1 MIFPAIV
8 LDNSMFLKKGTIRV
22 RVSSYYFGQMAW
34 DLSKNTNAITEG
46 VDTETQK
53 HKDFDALVFSPIG
66 GGKNYGL
73 FFLPQVNTKGLV
85 AFEGNV
91 AERGLKCFWL
101 GSTFDPVYTDD
112 KQKLESINFPSDK
125 VSANSG
131 VGEDGYY
138 NQKSNLESDDLNGA
152 FIMRLKST
160 KLDDPV
166 NPGNSVDKIN
176 WDKRNTEN
184 LVVINKNKVLIHH
197 ANAYTEDNVE
207 KDFQEINIEN
217 GNVSIKSSYKDGDN
231 TKVSSFELQ
240 KDSTKNTLGF
250 NLSITDPQNKA
261 VNSIVATE
269 KKLTLTTTID
279 QNSSVVEQSAKG
291 ITFTFNNNI
300 IAIGKD
306 GININA
312 EKQKVHI
319 VAAEVHLGPKNGYI
333 VTTNFPG
340 SFNLPNGMIIQ
351 ASDTI
356 FG

>member
-1 MIFPAIV
+1 MIYPAIV

-22 RVSSYYFGQMAW
+22 RIANYYLGKMTW
-34 DLSKNTNAITEG
+34 DLSQNTNAITEG
-46 VDTETQK
+46 VDTKTFR

-66 GGKNYGL
+66 GGKNYGM

-85 AFEGNV
+85 AFEGNMI
-91 AERGLKCFWL
+91 ERGLKCFWL
-101 GSTFDPVYTDD
+101 GSTFDPVYSED
-112 KQKLESINFPSDK
+112 KQNLNSINFPSDK
-125 VSANSG
+125 VSANG
-131 VGEDGYY
+131 PGEDGFYS
-138 NQKSNLESDDLNGA
+138 QKSNLEESDLNGA

-160 KLDDPV
+160 SLEDPT
-166 NPGNSVDKIN
+166 NPGQSVDKIN

-197 ANAYTEDNVE
+197 ADSYDEEYNE
-207 KDFQEINIEN
+207 KEYQEISIED
-217 GNVSIKSSYKDGDN
+217 GNVSVSSIYKNGDN
-231 TKVSSFELQ
+231 TKSASFKLE
-240 KDSTKNTLGF
+240 KDTDKNTLGF
-250 NLSITDPQNKA
+250 SLSISDPENKA

-279 QNSSVVEQSAKG
+279 QDSSVMEQSAKG
-291 ITFTFNNNI
+291 ITFSFNKNVV
-300 IAIGKD
+300 ALGKD
-306 GININA
+306 GISINA
-312 EKQKVHI
+312 DKQKVHI
-319 VAAEVHLGPKNGYI
+319 VASEVHLGPKNGYI